1 METGRHPWVMCRECK
16 MIIPP
21 VALPPP
27 LKQRWKLELCQR
39 YEMMVVTATYRP
51 SHEVIYSRVISASGL
66 VASPAVTHWD
76 MCCTPPGL
84 RAVCY
89 CPFESVS
96 QWCHTGHLLV
106 NNWLQQMMCFQK
118 NRVTRTLHLLQNM
131 VAGFI
136 LLSLIEVINGADIT
150 MMSDIWLWT
159 RAVLFLYRE
168 F

>member
-1 METGRHPWVMCRECK
+1 MKWWWW
-16 MIIPP
+16 
-21 VALPPP
+21 
-27 LKQRWKLELCQR
+27 Q
-39 YEMMVVTATYRP
+39 P

-76 MCCTPPGL
+76 MCCTPLGL

-159 RAVLFLYRE
+159 RAVFFISWILMLMVKSLPSCANRTVVFLTFDYLPQYQ
-168 F
+168 